1 MRTRCFTDNACAYLL
16 LLCGHAAANVM
27 AGDWPQVLGPNR
39 DGTAVDETIATAW
52 PDGGPPVLWQRE
64 TGSGFAGVA
73 VADAAAVLYHR
84 VGDEQIVEAMN
95 AATGKVL
102 WKSAFET
109 SYVPSYT
116 HDAGPRVVPVLHDGR
131 VYVYGVTGN
140 LRCLDLKTG
149 KCVWSRDTYED
160 YNSKRYFRG
169 EPSTGYFGLASSP
182 IIEGDKLVV
191 NVGGDES
198 EAGIVAFSLKDG
210 RTVWKATS
218 ERASYSSPVAVTVD
232 GVRHVVFVTRLNVVS
247 IDPATGAVR
256 FRFEFGRAGP
266 TVNAANPV
274 VVDRN
279 VFVTA
284 SYGIG
289 AAMVRIDGGNG
300 ELMWRDETLLA
311 SQYTTCVQH
320 EGNLYGIDGR
330 QDGPPADLKC
340 FDPKARK
347 TLWTEPS
354 FGYATLIKVGDKLVI
369 LKTDGELILAAANA
383 EKYEPL
389 ARAAVS
395 ENTCRALPALAGGR
409 LYVRDSETLTCF
421 DLRPR

>member
-1 MRTRCFTDNACAYLL
+1 VYLL
-16 LLCGHAAANVM
+16 FLWGLAAAHVL
-27 AGDWPQVLGPNR
+27 AGDWPQILGPHR
-39 DGTAVDETIATAW
+39 DGSAEDESIAPGW
-52 PDGGPPVLWQRE
+52 PEGGPPVLWQRE

-73 VADAAAVLYHR
+73 VAGGTAVLYHR
-84 VGDEQIVEAMN
+84 VGDEQIAEAMN
-95 AATGKVL
+95 AATGEVL

-116 HDAGPRVVPVLHDGR
+116 HDAGPRVVPIIHDGR
-131 VYVYGVTGN
+131 VYLYGAMGN
-140 LRCLDLKTG
+140 LRCLDMKTG
-149 KCVWSRDTYED
+149 RSIWSRDTYED
-160 YNSKRYFRG
+160 FNSKRYFRG
-169 EPSTGYFGLASSP
+169 EPSTGYFGLASAP
-182 IIEGDKLVV
+182 IIEGDKILV

-232 GVRHVVFVTRLNVVS
+232 QVRHVVFVTRLSVVS

-274 VVDRN
+274 MIDRHL
-279 VFVTA
+279 FVTA

-289 AAMVRIDGGNG
+289 AAMARIRGGNA
-300 ELMWRDETLLA
+300 ELLWRDETLLA

-320 EGNLYGIDGR
+320 DGNLFGIDGR

-340 FDPKARK
+340 FDPKTRE
-347 TLWTEPS
+347 TNWIEPS
-354 FGYATLIKVGDKLVI
+354 FGYATLVKVADKLLI
-369 LKTDGELILAAANA
+369 LKSDGELILAVANA
-383 EKYEPL
+383 KKYEPL
-389 ARAAVS
+389 ARATVS
-395 ENTCRALPALAGGR
+395 NNTCRALPALADSR
-409 LYVRDSETLTCF
+409 LYVRDSETLKCL